1 MLFGNFFKASCSKA
15 STLSS
20 ENLGIGL
27 MSVLS
32 QISSSFCYSN
42 HTCMLLIKF
51 FLRVSERK
59 TLFLCFG
66 PAGDCGTGGLA
77 DEKFIPEKQLFLE
90 NCFDRNPSFCDQN
103 SQTFEVIRGP
113 SVTKKYRQQIQQ
125 ENWPLLRSLPVC
137 ASLLLLGGAGK

>member
-1 MLFGNFFKASCSKA
+1 MLSGSFLKAPCSKA

-32 QISSSFCYSN
+32 QINFYFCYSN

-51 FLRVSERK
+51 FLRVSGRK

-66 PAGDCGTGGLA
+66 PAGNCSTGELA
-77 DEKFIPEKQLFLE
+77 DEKLIPEKQLFLE
-90 NCFDRNPSFCDQN
+90 NCFDRNPSF
-103 SQTFEVIRGP
+103 
-113 SVTKKYRQQIQQ
+113 
-125 ENWPLLRSLPVC
+125 L
-137 ASLLLLGGAGK
+137 